1 MAFLKKYQEERQNSL
16 AAVHSL
22 GGEAQSSQAKTIT
35 EKKIES
41 RGHTSSETAGNL
53 TKELI
58 HTGGDHREAEDNS
71 KHRS

>member
-1 MAFLKKYQEERQNSL
+1 MAFLKKYQEERQSTL

-22 GGEAQSSQAKTIT
+22 GEEAQSSQAKPMT
-35 EKKIES
+35 EKKIDS
-41 RGHTSSETAGNL
+41 RGHTSSNTAGNL

-58 HTGGDHREAEDNS
+58 HTGGDHREADDNS

>member
-35 EKKIES
+35 EKKIAS
-41 RGHTSSETAGNL
+41 KGHTRSEKAGNM

-58 HTGGDHREAEDNS
+58 HTGDDHREADDNS